1 MAGLLNWIKKLT
13 TPGRKSKSNRPEP
26 TLVGSYAVILQDIG
40 TDRRTIVDILQ
51 MISPLEPNQLEAAIS
66 VLPFTVRTG
75 LTKMAAS
82 SIRDR
87 LIAAGAEISIL
98 DSNEA
103 KPTTK

>member
-1 MAGLLNWIKKLT
+1 
-13 TPGRKSKSNRPEP
+13 
-26 TLVGSYAVILQDIG
+26 
-40 TDRRTIVDILQ
+40 

>member
-13 TPGRKSKSNRPEP
+13 TPGRKSKKNRPEP

-51 MISPLEPNQLEAAIS
+51 MISPLEPNQLEAAMRT
-66 VLPFTVRTG
+66 LPFTVRTG

-82 SIRDR
+82 SISDR
-87 LIAAGAEISIL
+87 LIAAGAEISIF
-98 DSNEA
+98 DANEA
-103 KPTTK
+103 KTEKK